1 MRHLFSIGL
10 VSTAMVAIGVPAA
23 SAAPLSPSAASLAAK
38 NYAQQ
43 VQYELR
49 YRGRNY
55 GNRGGSYRYRGR
67 NYVYRAPSY
76 SYRGSV
82 YGFAGER
89 YGDRVWS
96 YENFG
101 GSYGYLGSYGYSHE
115 YYGSRP

>member
-10 VSTAMVAIGVPAA
+10 VSAAMVGIGAAGA
-23 SAAPLSPSAASLAAK
+23 SAAPLSPPAVSLATE
-38 NYAQQ
+38 NYAQK

-49 YRGRNY
+49 YRDRNY
-55 GNRGGSYRYRGR
+55 GNRGGSSRYRGR
-67 NYVYRAPSY
+67 NYGYRAPSY

-89 YGDRVWS
+89 YADRVWS
-96 YENFG
+96 FDNFG
-101 GSYGYLGSYGYSHE
+101 GSYGYLGSYGYSHQ